1 VNMALSVNEAQIAA
15 QLDAVLGRDPQARV
29 VAMRSASKLAWPSML
44 RRRDRRF
51 ALRWCES
58 RLALREAL
66 DSLEEGAAH
75 AGDGAPDGLVL
86 LTPLSEQEVPADIVA
101 RLARGRVFQ
110 PQGWEIVRQL
120 FGAQGTDARLG
131 AHDWMPQVLVEL
143 AQQGPYVPVASGFL
157 DADTAW
163 REVLARC
170 LSLDSARPDACALL
184 AWTLRPDADVL
195 LARLNERARRDTLS
209 WLVSHAGSSGELT
222 VRCIGAGRTGDAV
235 ALALA
240 CAVVFAPQG
249 EGRHELATAA
259 VRLER
264 YVGDQPLGIEA
275 ARRWSQDARQLVQTQ
290 PLEALR
296 GALDRADVLLA
307 DLRVADL
314 AHYSDLLPLG
324 LEQRLS
330 RYAQAL
336 EVHLTQP
343 GESTMA
349 EVEDAAKA
357 VLLHHLASTQAL
369 RSERV
374 RMSRRLARWWGRPGA
389 SASAGSAD
397 LDSQAAQHNDDG
409 AFVDWAR
416 ARLLGGDELAS
427 LSQAYA
433 QLRAAVQ
440 ARREQAA
447 RSFSMALSQSV
458 QSARTPGARS
468 VPVEQALERV
478 VVPLAQ
484 TQAVLLLVVDG
495 LSVAIFRELFE
506 RCERHG
512 WNELIRQDAERPAY
526 GLAVLPT
533 VTSVSR
539 ASLLAGCITS
549 GGQSSEKLAFANHAG
564 LAGLGSNQLKPRLFH
579 KADLIDD
586 GHLALEVRT
595 AIGDNSQKVVGVV
608 YNAVDDHLSGPEQLH
623 QRWDLQE
630 LRLLLPVLREA
641 QMARRVVVVTADH
654 GHVLEDGSRQV
665 GTAQGGTAVNA
676 DATSDRWRSGSMA
689 EVAEEVALSGHRV
702 HTPDGQNSAVLLWS
716 ETARYTGRKNGYHG
730 GAAPAEVVVPM
741 SVFAPFGV
749 EVPGWK
755 PAPPQQPEWWDLP
768 GVALPAP
775 QATAAAK
782 AGARR
787 PHKTTPKA
795 PTKAS
800 QTTTSAP
807 SLFTE
812 DEAPVPP
819 AAAPAPALAP
829 AAAPPTDWVSDLLA
843 SAVFA
848 SQRQLA
854 ARMQMPEDQLRR
866 LLKELDERGGKLGK
880 AALAQRLG
888 LAEMRLAGVLSAARR
903 LLNVDQAA
911 VLVVDEAAGVVELNR
926 ELLAVQFSISIAI
939 STAIPSAALK
949 AGAKT

>member
-1 VNMALSVNEAQIAA
+1 MALSVNEAQITA

-29 VAMRSASKLAWPSML
+29 VAMRSASKLAWPSTMS
-44 RRRDRRF
+44 RRNRQF
-51 ALRWCES
+51 TLRWCES

-66 DSLEEGAAH
+66 DSLDEA
-75 AGDGAPDGLVL
+75 AGDGTPDGLVL
-86 LTPLSEQEVPADIVA
+86 LTPLTEQEVPADVVA
-101 RLARGRVFQ
+101 RLARHRVFQ

-143 AQQGPYVPVASGFL
+143 AQQGPYVPVASSFL
-157 DADTAW
+157 DAETAW
-163 REVLARC
+163 REVLGRC
-170 LSLDSARPDACALL
+170 LELDNARPDACALL

-195 LARLNERARRDTLS
+195 LARLPERARRDTLS
-209 WLVSHAGSSGELT
+209 WLVRHAGSSGELT
-222 VRCIGAGRTGDAV
+222 VRCIGAGRSGDAV
-235 ALALA
+235 ALALV

-264 YVGDQPLGIEA
+264 YAGDQPLGIEA
-275 ARRWSQDARQLVQTQ
+275 ARRWSQDARQLVQTL

-296 GALDRADVLLA
+296 GALDRADALLA

-324 LEQRLS
+324 LEQRLA

-336 EVHLTQP
+336 EAHLTQP

-357 VLLHHLASTQAL
+357 VLLHHLAATQAL

-374 RMSRRLARWWGRPGA
+374 RMSRRLARWWGRPGTSA
-389 SASAGSAD
+389 SASPTD
-397 LDSQAAQHNDDG
+397 LDSLAAQHNDDG

-433 QLRAAVQ
+433 RLRSAVQ
-440 ARREQAA
+440 ARRDLAA
-447 RSFSMALSQSV
+447 RSFATALSQSLK
-458 QSARTPGARS
+458 SARTPGARS

-478 VVPLAQ
+478 VLPLAQ
-484 TQAVLLLVVDG
+484 SQSVLLLVVDG

-512 WNELIRQDAERPAY
+512 WNELIRQDAERPAF

-539 ASLLAGCITS
+539 ASLLSGGITT
-549 GGQSSEKLAFANHAG
+549 GGQSIEKLAFTRHAG
-564 LAGLGSNQLKPRLFH
+564 LASLGNAHLKPRLFH

-586 GHLALEVRT
+586 GHLATEVRA
-595 AIGDNSQKVVGVV
+595 AIGDAAVKVVGVV
-608 YNAVDDHLSGPEQLH
+608 YNAVDDHLSGPEQLN
-623 QRWDLQE
+623 QRWDLQD
-630 LRLLLPVLREA
+630 LRLLLPILREA
-641 QMARRVVVVTADH
+641 LTARRVVLVTADH

-665 GTAQGGTAVNA
+665 GAAQGGTLGNA
-676 DATSDRWRSGSMA
+676 EAASDRWRAGSLA

-702 HTPDGQNSAVLLWS
+702 HTPDGLNSAVLLWS

-749 EVPGWK
+749 EVPGRK

-768 GVALPAP
+768 GVVLPVPERPVAAKPAP
-775 QATAAAK
+775 RRAHKAAPKTA
-782 AGARR
+782 
-787 PHKTTPKA
+787 
-795 PTKAS
+795 
-800 QTTTSAP
+800 SAP

-812 DEAPVPP
+812 DEAPVPQT
-819 AAAPAPALAP
+819 AMATAAPQPAVPDAP
-829 AAAPPTDWVSDLLA
+829 DWIGDLLTSTVYA
-843 SAVFA
+843 A
-848 SQRQLA
+848 QRQLA
-854 ARMQMPEDQLRR
+854 ARVQLPEDQMRR
-866 LLKELDERGGKLGK
+866 ILKALDERGGKLGK

-888 LAEMRLAGVLSAARR
+888 IAEMRVAGVLSVARR

-926 ELLAVQFSISIAI
+926 ELLAVQFAIAV
-939 STAIPSAALK
+939 PSAALK
-949 AGAKT
+949 PGAKT